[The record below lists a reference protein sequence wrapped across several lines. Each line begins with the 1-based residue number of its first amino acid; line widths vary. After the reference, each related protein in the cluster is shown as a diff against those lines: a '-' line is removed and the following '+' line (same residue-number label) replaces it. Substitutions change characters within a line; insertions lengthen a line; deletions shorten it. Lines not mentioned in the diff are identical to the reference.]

1 MNLVSINPSNNK
13 IIESHK
19 QFTENRVNRIIDS
32 SHNCFLEWRNKSITY
47 RSKRMLDLA
56 ELLKQKEELGTLMT
70 QEMGKPIK
78 QSIAE
83 AEKCAWVCEYYA
95 NNAEQ
100 FLSNKEISTES
111 NKSFISF
118 QPIGLVLAIMP
129 WNFPFL
135 ASVPICFTN
144 SNGWKCR
151 YFKTRF

>member
-56 ELLKQKEELGTLMT
+56 ELLKQKKEELGALMT

-100 FLSNKEISTES
+100 FLSNKEI
-111 NKSFISF
+111 
-118 QPIGLVLAIMP
+118 
-129 WNFPFL
+129 
-135 ASVPICFTN
+135 
-144 SNGWKCR
+144 
-151 YFKTRF
+151 